1 MKIPFSKTS
10 PDEHLS
16 TISRDAWFWD
26 FTDENSSPEVPIQLY
41 QGKRVQDVYFFPTR
55 NILIIG
61 NDFYTTQGFNRIQIN
76 TILNDLKFRFY
87 REYK

>member
-1 MKIPFSKTS
+1 MKIPFSKTAT
-10 PDEHLS
+10 DEHLS

-26 FTDENSSPEVPIQLY
+26 LIDENSSPEVPIQLY
-41 QGKRVQDVYFFPTR
+41 DGKRVQDVSFFPTR

-76 TILNDLKFRFY
+76 TILNDLKFRFR